1 MKQYFRL
8 YRWVLLSLAVTIAIL
23 AAAAGYTVGIVSQ
36 NSVIAQIDMNIGSIE
51 AYLEKNKD
59 SSAMLTEEFKEEYAA
74 KTRTIAM
81 ILDQDSSF
89 ITDDRTLEEL
99 RVTVNADRI
108 SVADTNGSVVAST
121 DPSGEGT
128 KIRSEFTPYLSE
140 KVYTDVLF
148 LLESDTPTIIAAS
161 TLDGGHGMI
170 QITFPADNVVSLL
183 KEADLANLA
192 VDRPLYSY
200 GTTSILDADT
210 LKYVSCTDTAQIGKT
225 ASFEKSSLKKK
236 KGNFNIT
243 DADGNREMVH
253 YQTSGDYV
261 ILATVPYHDINHMR
275 NVVIGWI
282 VCGGAGMLAV
292 TALSLRMVF
301 LRKEKSKK

>member
-23 AAAAGYTVGIVSQ
+23 AVAAGYTVGIVSQ

-59 SSAMLTEEFKEEYAA
+59 SSAM
-74 KTRTIAM
+74 
-81 ILDQDSSF
+81 
-89 ITDDRTLEEL
+89 RTLEEL

-128 KIRSEFTPYLSE
+128 KIRSEFTPHLSE

-161 TLDGGHGMI
+161 TLNGGHGMI

-236 KGNFNIT
+236 KGNFDIT
-243 DADGNREMVH
+243 DADGNQEMVH

-275 NVVIGWI
+275 NVIIGWI
-282 VCGGAGMLAV
+282 VCGGAGMLTV